1 MSAIPSASADR
12 DPPFRLI
19 LHAQRSARALP
30 HGDIDGPSA
39 DTAADEEVVATSREA
54 LQRDPSEA
62 DYYFMLGE
70 ALLRLGRARE
80 AQPEL
85 EEAVRRHPHDATYHD
100 VLACAL
106 WQQGAFEAAAS
117 EFQEAVRLNPQH
129 AAALNGSAAALV
141 ELGRS
146 KEAVAVLER
155 ALHVD
160 GHDGRLH
167 TNLGV
172 ALWSLDRTKDA
183 LRAFRRAAQLRADSA
198 AVQRN
203 LGLALLASGA
213 MEPALVALR
222 QAAKLRPGD
231 AHARADLADA
241 LYAAG
246 RRAEAA
252 GTYDEAT
259 RLEPGCLS
267 SRSASRQ
274 AREAIAADGLRQELQ
289 AERVAT
295 GPLHAGWRLLF
306 GLGPAMQGAS
316 RVTRLV
322 PAALAA
328 VLTLAVLRAAWVLL
342 PPYVEHYL
350 FADKVVEIARAP
362 VQDDADVFERLAHE
376 IEERGLA
383 GRVGASDCQVAT
395 RKKWRRITCA
405 YSVPVRVLPGWPST
419 LHFTIRAEEPYLAL
433 QAHEIVPEAR

>member
-1 MSAIPSASADR
+1 MNASTADR
-12 DPPFRLI
+12 QPPFRLI
-19 LHAQRSARALP
+19 LHAQRNAHTRR

-106 WQQGAFEAAAS
+106 WQQGAFEEAAA

-129 AAALNGSAAALV
+129 APALNGSAAALV

-146 KEAVAVLER
+146 KEAAGILER
-155 ALHVD
+155 AIRID
-160 GHDGRLH
+160 GRDGRLH
-167 TNLGV
+167 ANLGI
-172 ALWSLDRTKDA
+172 ALWSLGRPADA
-183 LRAFRRAAQLRADSA
+183 LRSFRRAAQLRADSA

-203 LGLALLASGA
+203 LGLALAASGA
-213 MEPALVALR
+213 TEPALAALR
-222 QAAKLRPGD
+222 QAAKLRPDD
-231 AHARADLADA
+231 AQARADLADA

-246 RRAEAA
+246 RSAEAA
-252 GTYDEAT
+252 AVYDEAT
-259 RLEPGCLS
+259 RLDPGCLS
-267 SRSASRQ
+267 GRSVSRQ
-274 AREAIAADGLRQELQ
+274 AREAMTADGLRQELQ
-289 AERVAT
+289 AERAPT
-295 GPLHAGWRLLF
+295 DPLHAAWRLFF
-306 GLGPAMQGAS
+306 GLAPAMTGAARIT
-316 RVTRLV
+316 RVV
-322 PAALAA
+322 PAAVGA
-328 VLTLAVLRAAWVLL
+328 VLMLAILRAAWVLL

-362 VQDDADVFERLAHE
+362 VEDDADVFERLEHE

-383 GRVGASDCQVAT
+383 GRIAPGDCQVAT

-405 YSVPVRVLPGWPST
+405 YAVPVRMLPGLAWT
-419 LHFTIRAEEPYLAL
+419 LHFKIRAEEPYLPL
-433 QAHEIVPEAR
+433 QIREIVPDSAR